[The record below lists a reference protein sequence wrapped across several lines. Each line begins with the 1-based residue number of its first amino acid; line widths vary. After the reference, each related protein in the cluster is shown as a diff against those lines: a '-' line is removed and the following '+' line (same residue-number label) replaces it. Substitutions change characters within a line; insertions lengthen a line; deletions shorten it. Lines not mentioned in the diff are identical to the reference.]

1 MEDVAEVRVKI
12 QDRDPIQDRSRGGL
26 WGALSRTA
34 SVRRRCGEIAM
45 VTRNAV
51 LEAALAITASF
62 PLNTA
67 ALFPYP
73 GELERGAPWLQVWI
87 AVLALS

>member
-1 MEDVAEVRVKI
+1 
-12 QDRDPIQDRSRGGL
+12 
-26 WGALSRTA
+26 
-34 SVRRRCGEIAM
+34 M

-62 PLNTA
+62 PLKTA

-73 GELERGAPWLQVWI
+73 GDLERGAPWLQVWI